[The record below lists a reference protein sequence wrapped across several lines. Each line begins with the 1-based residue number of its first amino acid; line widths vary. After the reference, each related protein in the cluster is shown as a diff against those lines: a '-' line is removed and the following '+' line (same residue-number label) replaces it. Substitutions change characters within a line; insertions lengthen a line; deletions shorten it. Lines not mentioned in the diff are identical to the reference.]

1 MSDEWLELAY
11 VGNKVIMHGRV
22 KQTGPY
28 EAILTAEQN
37 DQLNELSKKHDA
49 EMSNLLWSFVDEK

>member
-1 MSDEWLELAY
+1 MNEEWLELAY
-11 VGNKVIMHGRV
+11 VGDKVIMHGRV
-22 KQTGPY
+22 RQIGTY

-49 EMSNLLWSFVDEK
+49 EMSNLLWSFVDE